1 MTDFNFLSGQYG
13 QAQPVDPLQYQVPG
27 IGQQNYPSIT
37 PGQQGAATQGLD
49 WSKLA
54 QWAQNQPPQTG
65 GYQQALQGLAGAT
78 QGPQQQQAMQSPY
91 AHLMPG
97 RAGGPL
103 GQVNQQQ
110 AGYIGRGTSSGLL
123 QPGGGMVRLR

>member
-1 MTDFNFLSGQYG
+1 MSDFNWLTGQG
-13 QAQPVDPLQYQVPG
+13 TAPDPTQYQPDWM
-27 IGQQNYPSIT
+27 QSQSYPSIT

-49 WSKLA
+49 WAKLA